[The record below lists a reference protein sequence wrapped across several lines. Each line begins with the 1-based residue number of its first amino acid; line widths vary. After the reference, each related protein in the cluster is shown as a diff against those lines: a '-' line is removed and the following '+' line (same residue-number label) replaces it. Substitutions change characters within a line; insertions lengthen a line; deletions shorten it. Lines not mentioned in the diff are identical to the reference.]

1 MTVMSSAAGVVV
13 LSSYFRLIGFVP
25 DASSLIGASVLA
37 TAALLAL
44 LTAIV
49 LVMQAPAALVRIYG
63 LPLPNW
69 FDAFLGQMLV
79 TALMAEILVV
89 HSYAGSYWATAGL
102 LSFTGAL
109 MLVLFF
115 RVSKRKDCV
124 WRYCAALITV
134 GAAFVFVI
142 QTALVVITAGAVNV
156 TAPEWAA
163 WLGLAGVL
171 VVSSLLSNLALL
183 GQRHAWKISSGLSAV
198 VVILLLCFATPSGF
212 TTTRVA
218 RLIGLTIPGQVE
230 LRVNRA
236 NCLAILSSVRL
247 AGQSSAFAKVESDGD
262 SLCREIGNRVTAS
275 VDFRWNSRWLLRV
288 AAVNGMSVDPL
299 SPRVTISDS
308 GTELVL
314 PPRS

>member
-1 MTVMSSAAGVVV
+1 M
-13 LSSYFRLIGFVP
+13 LSSYFRLIGYVP

-37 TAALLAL
+37 TTALLAL
-44 LTAIV
+44 LTASV
-49 LVMQAPAALVRIYG
+49 LVMQTPAALVRIYG

-69 FDAFLGQMLV
+69 FDAFLSQMLV
-79 TALMAEILVV
+79 TALMAELLVARSDTPTSWV
-89 HSYAGSYWATAGL
+89 TVGL
-102 LSFTGAL
+102 LSFTGVLIVAI
-109 MLVLFF
+109 LV
-115 RVSKRKDCV
+115 RVTRRKDSM

-142 QTALVVITAGAVNV
+142 QTALVAITAGAVNV
-156 TAPEWAA
+156 TAPEWVA
-163 WLGLAGVL
+163 WLGLASVL
-171 VVSSLLSNLALL
+171 VVLSLISNLALL
-183 GQRHAWKISSGLSAV
+183 GQKHAWKISAGVSTV
-198 VVILLLCFATPSGF
+198 VVTLLLGFVTPSGF

-247 AGQSSAFAKVESDGD
+247 VGRSSALARVESDGD

-288 AAVNGMSVDPL
+288 AAVNGMTIDPV